1 MAKIRCS
8 RQLRESEARIG
19 VKEMVGKASK
29 NSADELSA
37 EERIDAR
44 MAELDDWRGAR
55 LAEFR
60 KLIHEAEPDVTEEWK
75 WRGTPVWEYNGIL
88 LVGDGFK
95 DKVKLTF
102 QCGAM
107 LRDANKVFNAGLGGN
122 KWRAIDSFEG
132 DEIDKTGFKKL
143 VREAVSYNTKQRLS
157 KANGGMVDGKP
168 VLLSGGNP
176 QMPKSEGD
184 APVQAYIA
192 AIPRWECDLARRLDE
207 IIVGNVPEVRKAMR
221 WNSPFY
227 GVEGRGW
234 FVSYHVF
241 SRYVKVTFL
250 NGASL
255 DPVPSGD
262 GKDPDARWV
271 DIYEGELDEEQMAD
285 WVRQSAGLPG
295 WDGF

>member
-1 MAKIRCS
+1 MART
-8 RQLRESEARIG
+8 
-19 VKEMVGKASK
+19 ASK
-29 NSADELSA
+29 KSADELSA
-37 EERIDAR
+37 AERIDAR
-44 MAELDDWRGAR
+44 VVELDDWRGAR

-60 KLIHEAEPDVTEEWK
+60 KLIHEAEPDVTEERK

-88 LVGDGFK
+88 LVGDGLK

-102 QCGAM
+102 HCGAM
-107 LRDANKVFNAGLGGN
+107 LRDRDNVFNAGLGGN

-157 KANGGMVDGKP
+157 KAKGGMVDGKP

-192 AIPRWECDLARRLDE
+192 AIPRWKSDLARRLDE

-227 GVEGRGW
+227 GVAGRGW

-241 SRYVKVTFL
+241 TRYVKVTFL

-255 DPVPSGD
+255 DPVPSG
-262 GKDPDARWV
+262 GGRDPDSRWV
-271 DIYEGELDEEQMAD
+271 DICEGELDEEQMAD

-295 WDGF
+295 WEGF

>member
-1 MAKIRCS
+1 MART
-8 RQLRESEARIG
+8 AT
-19 VKEMVGKASK
+19 K

-37 EERIDAR
+37 AERIDAR
-44 MAELDDWRGAR
+44 VAELDGWRGAR

-60 KLIHEAEPDVTEEWK
+60 KLIHDAEPDVTEEWK

-102 QCGAM
+102 QSGAM
-107 LRDANKVFNAGLGGN
+107 LRDRDNVFNAGLGGN

-157 KANGGMVDGKP
+157 KAKGGMVDGKP

-192 AIPRWECDLARRLDE
+192 AIPRWKSDLARRLDE

-255 DPVPSGD
+255 DPVPSGG
-262 GKDPDARWV
+262 GKDPDSRWV
-271 DIYEGELDEEQMAD
+271 AIYEGELDEEQMAD

-295 WDGF
+295 WDGL

>member
-1 MAKIRCS
+1 
-8 RQLRESEARIG
+8 
-19 VKEMVGKASK
+19 MVGKASK
-29 NSADELSA
+29 KSADELSA

-44 MAELDDWRGAR
+44 VAELDDWRGAR

-102 QCGAM
+102 HSGAM
-107 LRDANKVFNAGLGGN
+107 LRDRDNVFNAGLGGN

-157 KANGGMVDGKP
+157 KAKGGMVDGKP

-192 AIPRWECDLARRLDE
+192 AIPRWKSDLARRLDE

-255 DPVPSGD
+255 DPVPSGE
-262 GKDPDARWV
+262 GKDPDSRWL
-271 DIYEGELDEEQMAD
+271 DTYEGELDEEQMAD

-295 WDGF
+295 WEGF

>member
-1 MAKIRCS
+1 
-8 RQLRESEARIG
+8 
-19 VKEMVGKASK
+19 MVGRASK
-29 NSADELSA
+29 KTVAGSDDLSA
-37 EERIDAR
+37 SERIDAR
-44 MAELDDWRGAR
+44 LAELDDWRGVR

-60 KLIHEAEPDVTEEWK
+60 QLIHEAEPDVAEEWK
-75 WRGTPVWEYNGIL
+75 WRGSPVWEYNGIL
-88 LVGDGFK
+88 LVGDAFK
-95 DKVKLTF
+95 NKVKLTF
-102 QCGAM
+102 HSGAM
-107 LRDANKVFNAGLGGN
+107 LRDAGKVFNAGFDGN
-122 KWRAIDSFEG
+122 KWRTIDSFEG

-143 VREAVSYNTKQRLS
+143 VREAVSYNTKQRLAKS
-157 KANGGMVDGKP
+157 KGGLVDGKP

-176 QMPKSEGD
+176 QIPKSEGD
-184 APVQAYIA
+184 GPVQAYIA
-192 AIPRWECDLARRLDE
+192 AIPRWKSDLARRLDE
-207 IIVGNVPEVRKAMR
+207 IIVANVPDVRKAMR

-227 GVEGRGW
+227 GVESRGW

-255 DPVPSGD
+255 VPVPSGG

-271 DIYEGELDEEQMAD
+271 DVYEGELNEEQMTE

>member
-1 MAKIRCS
+1 MART
-8 RQLRESEARIG
+8 AT
-19 VKEMVGKASK
+19 KEL
-29 NSADELSA
+29 ADELSA
-37 EERIDAR
+37 EDRIDAR
-44 MAELDDWRGAR
+44 VAELDDWRGAR

-102 QCGAM
+102 HSGAM
-107 LRDANKVFNAGLGGN
+107 LRDRDNVFNAGLSGN

-143 VREAVSYNTKQRLS
+143 VREAVSYNTKQRLA
-157 KANGGMVDGKP
+157 KAKGGMVDGKP

-192 AIPRWECDLARRLDE
+192 AIPRWKSDLARRLDE
-207 IIVGNVPEVRKAMR
+207 IIVRNVPEVRKAVR

-255 DPVPSGD
+255 DPVPSGG
-262 GKDPDARWV
+262 GKDPDSRWV
-271 DIYEGELDEEQMAD
+271 DIYEDGLDEQQMAE

-295 WDGF
+295 WEGF

>member
-1 MAKIRCS
+1 MARTATKKS
-8 RQLRESEARIG
+8 T
-19 VKEMVGKASK
+19 
-29 NSADELSA
+29 DELSA

-44 MAELDDWRGAR
+44 VAELGDWRGAR

-75 WRGTPVWEYNGIL
+75 WRGTRVWEYNGIL

-102 QCGAM
+102 QSGAM

-122 KWRAIDSFEG
+122 KWRAINSFEG

-157 KANGGMVDGKP
+157 KAKGGMVDGKP

-192 AIPRWECDLARRLDE
+192 AIPRWKSDLARRLDE
-207 IIVGNVPEVRKAMR
+207 IIVSNVPEVRKAMR

-227 GVEGRGW
+227 GVAGRGW

-255 DPVPSGD
+255 DPAPSGG
-262 GKDPDARWV
+262 GKDPDSRWL
-271 DIYEGELDEEQMAD
+271 DIHEGELDEEQTAE

>member
-1 MAKIRCS
+1 MARTATK
-8 RQLRESEARIG
+8 
-19 VKEMVGKASK
+19 K
-29 NSADELSA
+29 SADELSA
-37 EERIDAR
+37 AERIDAR
-44 MAELDDWRGAR
+44 VAELDDWRGAR

-88 LVGDGFK
+88 LVGDGFR

-102 QCGAM
+102 HSGAM
-107 LRDANKVFNAGLGGN
+107 LRDRDNVFNAGLGGN

-157 KANGGMVDGKP
+157 KTKGGMVDGKP

-192 AIPRWECDLARRLDE
+192 AIPRWKSDLARRLDE
-207 IIVGNVPEVRKAMR
+207 IIVSNVREVRKAMR

-227 GVEGRGW
+227 GIDGRGW

-250 NGASL
+250 NGSSL
-255 DPVPSGD
+255 DPVPSGG

>member
-1 MAKIRCS
+1 MART
-8 RQLRESEARIG
+8 AT
-19 VKEMVGKASK
+19 K

-37 EERIDAR
+37 AERIDAR
-44 MAELDDWRGAR
+44 VAELDGWRGAR

-60 KLIHEAEPDVTEEWK
+60 KLIHDAEPDVTEEWK

-102 QCGAM
+102 HSGAM
-107 LRDANKVFNAGLGGN
+107 LRDRDKVFNAGLSGN

-132 DEIDKTGFKKL
+132 DEIDKTGFQEVGCARRCL
-143 VREAVSYNTKQRLS
+143 TTPSSVYRTPRAEWWTGSRCCYRAAILRCRRAMAML
-157 KANGGMVDGKP
+157 
-168 VLLSGGNP
+168 
-176 QMPKSEGD
+176 
-184 APVQAYIA
+184 PVQTYIA
-192 AIPRWECDLARRLDE
+192 AIPRWKSDLARRLDE

-250 NGASL
+250 NGGIVGPGAER
-255 DPVPSGD
+255 G
-262 GKDPDARWV
+262 R
-271 DIYEGELDEEQMAD
+271 EGP
-285 WVRQSAGLPG
+285 GLSVG
-295 WDGF
+295 RYLRGRVG

>member
-1 MAKIRCS
+1 MARTATKK
-8 RQLRESEARIG
+8 L
-19 VKEMVGKASK
+19 
-29 NSADELSA
+29 ADELSA
-37 EERIDAR
+37 EDRIDAR
-44 MAELDDWRGAR
+44 VAELDDWRGAR

-102 QCGAM
+102 QSGAM

-157 KANGGMVDGKP
+157 KAKGGMVDGKP

-192 AIPRWECDLARRLDE
+192 AIPRWKSDLARRLDE
-207 IIVGNVPEVRKAMR
+207 IIVGNVPEVRKAVR

-241 SRYVKVTFL
+241 SRYIKVTFL
-250 NGASL
+250 NGATL
-255 DPVPSGD
+255 DPVPCG
-262 GKDPDARWV
+262 GGNDPDSRWL
-271 DIYEGELDEEQMAD
+271 DIYEGELDEGQMAD

-295 WDGF
+295 WEGF